1 MENTFTIRQ
10 DEGFAETSFPTN
22 GQVFNH
28 TETAAEEFFH
38 FPAHWLMQR
47 IEHILNAESPDPIQ
61 FPKPDPESPFGKL
74 IIEHGFS
81 EEESMLLCLTLSAT
95 FAPEL
100 LDLLSAAA
108 KDSYMASSTGGF
120 FTRGLPIFCPTVRTA
135 VFLLAGCDLEKRAK
149 YASYFHNRQS
159 IFTSGIVLANPQSP
173 FSVFLDHQLVFSDQF
188 LGTILQGELPRL
200 DADSGFPVRRGKGK
214 HLLADVVLNDKTQ
227 LQISKLR
234 LFAKNMKKL
243 WEINTEGKVRSNFIS
258 IFSGDPGT
266 GKSHAAEAVGNEFGL
281 PVYKVNFAQIV
292 SKYIGETEKN
302 LEKVFDRFD
311 KQPSILF
318 FDEAESIFSKRT
330 EVGDSHDQHANNL
343 QSYLLQKVE
352 EFNGIII
359 LATNVQNLTQYFDR
373 AFQRR
378 FRLIVEFEFPDY
390 PQRQEIWK
398 KALFEP
404 YTFEEGLTETLAK
417 NYQLSGGSIYNV
429 VSDGII
435 EALEKDT
442 EIITFELLETALADE
457 FKKTSRKFEVCT
469 DEMVVVNPAR
479 RHGLGYEQRKNF

>member
-1 MENTFTIRQ
+1 MENTFTTARGEDASEFVFLGDSYDHETEDIPY
-10 DEGFAETSFPTN
+10 FA
-22 GQVFNH
+22 
-28 TETAAEEFFH
+28 H
-38 FPAHWLMQR
+38 FPAQWLVHR
-47 IEHILNAESPDPIQ
+47 IEHVLSCDSPDDLLIPE
-61 FPKPDPESPFGKL
+61 PDPGTPFGRMVSDN
-74 IIEHGFS
+74 GFS
-81 EEESMLLCLTLSAT
+81 DEEFVLLCLSLSAT

-100 LDLLSAAA
+100 LQMLSAAA
-108 KDSYMASSTGGF
+108 SDPSMTPYTGGIF
-120 FTRGLPIFCPTVRTA
+120 LKGLPVFCPTVRTA
-135 VFLLAGCDLEKRAK
+135 VFLLAGKDMEKRRR
-149 YASYFHNRQS
+149 YASAFHNRQS
-159 IFTSGIVLANPQSP
+159 IFSAGIVIAEPPSP
-173 FSVFLDHQLVFSDQF
+173 VSVFMDHHLIFSDQF

-200 DADSGFPVRRGKGK
+200 DADPGFPVRRARGK
-214 HLLADVVLNDKTQ
+214 HILADVILKAKTQ
-227 LQISKLR
+227 QQISKLR
-234 LFAKNMKKL
+234 IFAKNMKKL
-243 WEINTEGKVRSNFIS
+243 WEIDTDGKTRSNFIG

-281 PVYKVNFAQIV
+281 PVYKVNFAQMV

-343 QSYLLQKVE
+343 QSFLLQKVE
-352 EFNGIII
+352 EFSGIII

-390 PQRQEIWK
+390 PERLEIWK
-398 KALFEP
+398 RALFGP
-404 YTFEEGLTETLAK
+404 FRFEEGLIERLAK

-429 VSDGII
+429 ISDGII
-435 EALEKDT
+435 EALERDT
-442 EIITFELLETALADE
+442 ETITFELLENALDDE
-457 FKKTSRKFEVCT
+457 FKKTYRKFEVCT

-479 RHGLGYEQRKNF
+479 RFGQGYEQRRNF